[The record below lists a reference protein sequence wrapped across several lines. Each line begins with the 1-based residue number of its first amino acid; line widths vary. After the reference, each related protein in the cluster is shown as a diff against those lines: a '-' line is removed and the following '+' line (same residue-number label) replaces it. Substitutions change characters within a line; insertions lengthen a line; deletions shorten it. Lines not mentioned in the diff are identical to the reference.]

1 MIFIITFKCRTARF
15 MMTQSDHYQFR
26 IEKVAK
32 VNQRVNREDYE
43 DDEEEV
49 RNEKIPS
56 NKVPYSFLC
65 IYASKIK
72 ETCKMN
78 TYNCLTHPRFLSI
91 GLDTKKNYLE
101 I

>member
-1 MIFIITFKCRTARF
+1 

-43 DDEEEV
+43 DDEEEE

-56 NKVPYSFLC
+56 NKVHNCFIC
-65 IYASKIK
+65 IY
-72 ETCKMN
+72 
-78 TYNCLTHPRFLSI
+78 H
-91 GLDTKKNYLE
+91 
-101 I
+101 